1 MLKGMQQVN
10 EWLSQLTDL
19 AKTLVVIG
27 IIVGILFDDYFGVIA
42 GFVQGLLSSS
52 YLYDGLIL
60 EAETQKLIAEYD
72 AVSFVIIISLS
83 TSFLGIL
90 NSLNV
95 KKFLDSGRF
104 GDQK

>member
-42 GFVQGLLSSS
+42 GLGLS
-52 YLYDGLIL
+52 LIH
-60 EAETQKLIAEYD
+60 I
-72 AVSFVIIISLS
+72 
-83 TSFLGIL
+83 
-90 NSLNV
+90 
-95 KKFLDSGRF
+95 
-104 GDQK
+104 